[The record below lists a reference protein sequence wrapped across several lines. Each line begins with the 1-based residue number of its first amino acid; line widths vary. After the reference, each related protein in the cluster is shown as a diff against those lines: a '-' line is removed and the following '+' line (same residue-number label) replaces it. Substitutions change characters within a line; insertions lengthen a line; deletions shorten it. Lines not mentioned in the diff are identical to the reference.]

1 MGSGREQVLWVV
13 NRSGGCLRFL
23 HCSME
28 VFLRDFFLMD
38 TLPRRLAANGAYF
51 SPRAMHRIPGGCVG
65 VEPSFWMVKFVAW
78 VDERLLLDGVAA
90 A

>member
-1 MGSGREQVLWVV
+1 MV
-13 NRSGGCLRFL
+13 NSNENLGEILRGDRIESSL
-23 HCSME
+23 YELSMKHDE
-28 VFLRDFFLMD
+28 YCKLLCPAIVFLVKNMPSSFMLSV
-38 TLPRRLAANGAYF
+38 G
-51 SPRAMHRIPGGCVG
+51 PGGCVG